1 MRRGGFFTPVAILF
15 TLLAMCAAGFAL
27 ERLTARFR
35 LAARSADSSS
45 VADAAFL
52 GIKHAEDWLIS
63 SVLSEGFPKS
73 GANHSDPDPMRRI
86 EAVKHD
92 GSGVGGAPPVT
103 FAPTPSL
110 YVADADYPD
119 GLFAAPANGK
129 TAPFIPRMPRVDAG
143 SVECRFYYLRSEASA
158 GLVMSV
164 NEELL
169 AVSADSA
176 SGSVDVGRLFFRS
189 CSQ

>member
-119 GLFAAPANGK
+119 RPFAAPAHGK
-129 TAPFIPRMPRVDAG
+129 
-143 SVECRFYYLRSEASA
+143 RSEASD